1 MNRRQFLSYSATLAA
16 AASVS
21 YLGHR
26 YLNRRPGVSVN
37 LAGLP
42 RGHAVRDGFS
52 GGEPQRKAHCETLIL
67 GSGAAGLGALWYLVK
82 NGSKN
87 IVLAE
92 GFERNGNNAAYRF
105 QEMAAPTGA
114 HYLALPSEESVY
126 VRELLRDLGILL
138 SDGVYNETD
147 LVHAPESRLLFQ
159 GKWQESLL
167 PREDADSRRF
177 FALTGRLKTLRG
189 ADGKKV
195 FAIPIA
201 ESSHDNEW
209 RRLDTMTFAQ
219 WLDAENYRSETLR
232 WYLDY
237 CCRDDYGQGIAQVSA
252 FAGLHYFAARG
263 DNGETVLTWPQGLA
277 RLSDGM
283 RQLAGLE
290 SLAAMPSETAWM
302 FGRPVALDAAAVKIR
317 EVSDGFEVW
326 LRDNGSGQAVAVT
339 AENVICAMPLAVAAR
354 VVDNPAQYGFGR
366 LPESAPWLVS
376 NFVMHPLP
384 PETADPAWDSVV
396 YRGKGL
402 GYVDAAHQLIR
413 VGVPQKALFT
423 AYAALDHDTPQNV
436 RRMLLAAKPEQLLD
450 IAAQDLLEVYGKRF
464 WQYVEHVDIT
474 VRGHG
479 MAVPKAGYLSDKVLE
494 KLRNRLDGLLFAHS
508 DLSGYSVFEEALYWG
523 VEAARK
529 VLAEQGEVKTV

>member
-21 YLGHR
+21 CLGYR
-26 YLNRRPGVSVN
+26 YLNRRPTVSVN

-42 RGHAVRDGFS
+42 RGHDVRDGVS
-52 GGEPQRKAHCETLIL
+52 GGIPQQKARCETLIL
-67 GSGAAGLGALWYLVK
+67 GSGAAGLGALWYLAK
-82 NGSKN
+82 NGMKN

-92 GFERNGNNAAYRF
+92 GFERNGNNAAYRY
-105 QEMAAPTGA
+105 QDIPAPTGA
-114 HYLALPSEESVY
+114 HYLALPSAESVY
-126 VRELLRDLGILL
+126 VRELLRDSGILL
-138 SDGVYNETD
+138 SDGVYSETD

-159 GKWQESLL
+159 GKWQETLL
-167 PREDADSRRF
+167 PRDDADSRRF
-177 FALTGRLKTLRG
+177 FALTVRLKNLRG

-201 ESSHDNEW
+201 ESSHRNEW
-209 RRLDTMTFAQ
+209 RRLDAMTFAQ

-237 CCRDDYGQGIAQVSA
+237 CCRDDYGQGIGKVSA

-263 DNGETVLTWPQGLA
+263 DNGDTVLTWPQGLA

-290 SLAAMPSETAWM
+290 SSAAMPSETEWV
-302 FGRPVALDAAAVKIR
+302 FGRPVSLDAAAVKIR
-317 EVSDGFEVW
+317 EVSDGIEVW
-326 LRDNGSGQAVAVT
+326 LRGNHGGQAVAVT
-339 AENVICAMPLAVAAR
+339 AKNVICAMPLAVAAR
-354 VVDNPAQYGFGR
+354 IVENPAQYGFGR

-376 NFVMHPLP
+376 NFVMRPLP

-402 GYVDAAHQLIR
+402 GYVDASHQLIR

-423 AYAALDHDTPQNV
+423 AYTALDHDTPQNV
-436 RRMLLAAKPEQLLD
+436 RRMLLAAKPGQLLD

-494 KLRNRLDGLLFAHS
+494 RLRNRSDGLLFAHS

-529 VLAEQGEVKTV
+529 VLAEQGAVKTV